1 MTDQLT
7 TARDQIAEMC
17 GIVLI
22 RKSHTES
29 QPRHPRTW
37 VIPDVRAW
45 CEPDH
50 PIPACLNFVSR
61 VWPDGW
67 KWSYGSTPEHGW
79 RWTAQN
85 KYSHVTIEM
94 DMSDREL
101 VDRLSL
107 LVLVLEWLQA
117 HDRPAFVAACEK
129 VRKAME
135 EY

>member
-1 MTDQLT
+1 MPDQLT
-7 TARDQIAEMC
+7 QTRDEIAEMC
-17 GIVLI
+17 GFH
-22 RKSHTES
+22 K
-29 QPRHPRTW
+29 HPNLG
-37 VIPDVRAW
+37 W
-45 CEPDH
+45 CRDTTPISDDC

-117 HDRPAFVAACEK
+117 HDRPAFEAACEK
-129 VRKAME
+129 IRKE
-135 EY
+135 IGK